1 MAKITGVQISASSPR
16 QDQGEYSCRLLP
28 GTSLRTTQEERPEQE
43 RKAHG
48 SLSVKNVLGG

>member
-48 SLSVKNVLGG
+48 SLLVKNVLGG